1 MKINLDDRQNLKKL
15 HRQMGL
21 KAFFKKFGTIKIPN
35 CFICSQQNN
44 SKYVKVK
51 ELKVDYDPESNYLI
65 FKVKCH
71 NDEMWLYRDFGE
83 TMRLDKLDTRMFF
96 KENQGYRQ
104 DGKIVALLSRRH
116 GLDDT
121 IAY

>member
-1 MKINLDDRQNLKKL
+1 MINLNDRTQLKAL

-21 KAFFKKFGTIKIPN
+21 KAFFKKFGSIKTPN
-35 CFICSQQNN
+35 CAVCSANSN
-44 SKYVKVK
+44 SKYVKVRQF
-51 ELKVDYDPESNYLI
+51 KVDYDPEQNYLI

-71 NDEMWLYRDFGE
+71 GDEMWLYRKYDE
-83 TMRLDKLDTRMFF
+83 TMRLNQLETRMFF

-104 DGKIVALLSRRH
+104 DGIIRALLTRRH
-116 GLDDT
+116 ALDDT

>member
-1 MKINLDDRQNLKKL
+1 MKINLHDRQEIKKI
-15 HRQMGL
+15 HRQIGL

-35 CFICSQQNN
+35 CYPCSQAR
-44 SKYVKVK
+44 SDKFVKVK
-51 ELKVDYDPESNYLI
+51 SLAVDYDPESNYLI

-71 NDEMWLYRDFGE
+71 GDEMWLYRDYEE
-83 TMRLDKLDTRMFF
+83 TMRLNKLDTRMFF

-104 DGKIVALLSRRH
+104 DGKILARIPRRH
-116 GLDDT
+116 EQDDS